1 MHFSSDF
8 LLIFMNKLL
17 NLRHWDFKPINYFIP
32 NAKTYLKTCFLI
44 KIFITSINVKKIC
57 IQVMSYKDSLFS
69 VILNLLSDV
78 RERII

>member
-1 MHFSSDF
+1 
-8 LLIFMNKLL
+8 MNKLL

-44 KIFITSINVKKIC
+44 KIFINQKKNVIKNFHSSYA
-57 IQVMSYKDSLFS
+57 IQRLSLFS
-69 VILNLLSDV
+69 DFEFVESEV